1 MKYHLIPG
9 ACGFVGR
16 NITRRLLNI
25 TDDTLVL
32 VDDLTKG
39 RAPELWLNGGDGN
52 GGFEQGRV
60 LFYQADIRSF
70 LKSLDDPNHPLANV
84 QFSDV
89 FHLAAIVGGRTMID
103 GDPLKVALNLS
114 IDAEFFYWASRHKP
128 ARIMYPSSSAAYPVA
143 IQTRENNQALSEGN
157 IDLKNIGLPDM
168 TYGWSKITGEY
179 LAKLAHEHYGLS
191 VVCIRP
197 FSGYGEDQE
206 TDYPIPAIARRV
218 AMKEDPVEVW
228 GTGNQGRDFV
238 HIDDVIDVMLL
249 AMEKISDGTAIN
261 IGAGKL
267 TSFREIIQTFVHI
280 AGYNPSIK
288 PLLDKPVGTFSRYSD
303 MSFVKDKLGWSPKI
317 SLEEGL
323 TRVYQKVLEN
333 LKSS

>member
-16 NITRRLLNI
+16 NITRRLLN
-25 TDDTLVL
+25 TTNDTLVL

-39 RAPELWLNGGDGN
+39 RSPDLWLNKDADGRYEN
-52 GGFEQGRV
+52 GRV
-60 LFYQADIRSF
+60 LFYQEDIRDF
-70 LKSLDDPNHPLANV
+70 LKALDAPSHALSKIKFN
-84 QFSDV
+84 DV

-128 ARIMYPSSSAAYPVA
+128 GRILYPSSSAAYPVA
-143 IQTRENNQALSEGN
+143 IQTKENNQALSETDIN
-157 IDLKNIGLPDM
+157 LEKIGLPDM
-168 TYGWSKITGEY
+168 TYGWSKVTGEY
-179 LAKLAHEHYGLS
+179 LAKMAHDYYGLS

-206 TDYPIPAIARRV
+206 LDYPIPAIARRI
-218 AMKEDPVEVW
+218 ALKEDPVEVW

-238 HIDDVIDVMLL
+238 HIDDVVDIMLL
-249 AMEKISDGTAIN
+249 AMDKINDGSAIN

-267 TSFREIIQTFVHI
+267 TTFREIIDTLTGI
-280 AGYNPSIK
+280 ANYSPEIK
-288 PLLDKPVGTFSRYSD
+288 PLLDKPVGTYSRYCNMD
-303 MSFVKDKLGWSPKI
+303 HVKKELGWSPKI
-317 SLEEGL
+317 SLEEGM
-323 TRVYQKVLEN
+323 TRVYKKALGT
-333 LKSS
+333 L